1 MKTEWSTY
9 SLVDTNILVYAVDPS
24 DGFKHEI
31 ANELFESAL
40 EKNSKLAVTTQ
51 ILAEFANVYIKL
63 GKNDPE
69 ISLKEAEM
77 VISTI
82 LDIEDLPKLAV
93 MPQIVIRA
101 MKLQQQFGVGFFDAL
116 IAVTMKEHGIT
127 TIYTE
132 DKEFEKIEG
141 IKAVN
146 PFEKKKSGSQPT

>member
-9 SLVDTNILVYAVDPS
+9 SLVDTNVLVYAVDPS

-40 EKNSKLAVTTQ
+40 EKNGKFAVSTQ
-51 ILAEFANVYIKL
+51 ILAEFANVCIKL
-63 GKNDPE
+63 AKNDPG
-69 ISLKEAEM
+69 ISLKESEII
-77 VISTI
+77 ISTI
-82 LDIEDLPKLAV
+82 IEIRDLPKLVV
-93 MPQIVIRA
+93 MPETVIHA
-101 MKLQQQFGVGFFDAL
+101 MKLNQQFGVGLFDAL
-116 IAVTMKEHGIT
+116 IAATMKEHGIT

-146 PFEKKKSGSQPT
+146 PFEKRKQ